1 MQLRTVKKP
10 KSKAFDYTKES
21 QADVIP
27 ARKSSMSREQE
38 IAVESGDSVAVRKIL
53 NLTRILNQMSLKKM
67 SRRVDTN

>member
-10 KSKAFDYTKES
+10 KSKAFDYNKES
-21 QADVIP
+21 QPDIIP
-27 ARKSSMSREQE
+27 ARRSSVSKEQE
-38 IAVESGDSVAVRKIL
+38 IAAESGDSVAVRKVL

>member
-10 KSKAFDYTKES
+10 KSKAFDYNKES
-21 QADVIP
+21 QPDIIT
-27 ARKSSMSREQE
+27 ARRSSVSKEQE
-38 IAVESGDSVAVRKIL
+38 IAAESGDSVAVRKVL